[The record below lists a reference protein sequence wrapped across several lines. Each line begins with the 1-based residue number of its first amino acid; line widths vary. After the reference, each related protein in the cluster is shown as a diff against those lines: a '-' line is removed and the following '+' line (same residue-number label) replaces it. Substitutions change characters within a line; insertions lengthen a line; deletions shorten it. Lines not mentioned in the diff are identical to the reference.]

1 MTMPQRIR
9 WAVLCFPVPA
19 TLVPI
24 GYDIAMGCFQ
34 VTGWLLIL
42 AAFLLPNAVYFFV
55 TRRMESPVLLL
66 SPAVPLCAFEV
77 LVDVAYMTSASSTTG
92 LVFLFAP
99 LYGLV
104 ILGVGLLGG
113 ALARLVSGKA
123 RKTGSTRGGA
133 GRSA

>member
-1 MTMPQRIR
+1 MTMPKRIR
-9 WAVLCFPVPA
+9 WAVLCFPVLA
-19 TLVPI
+19 TLVPV
-24 GYDIAMGCFQ
+24 GYDVAMGCFQ

-42 AAFLLPNAVYFFV
+42 AGFLLPNALYFFV

-66 SPAVPLCAFEV
+66 SPAVPLCAFEI
-77 LVDVAYMTSASSTTG
+77 LVDVSYVTSSSSTTG

-113 ALARLVSGKA
+113 ALARLVSQKA
-123 RKTGSTRGGA
+123 RRGG
-133 GRSA
+133 GRRP